1 MMLFALAY
9 LLFVRLLAQLRW
21 FQCTIFKLFGRC
33 DFGTFKAVV
42 TQTQDLHRP
51 FEEE

>member
-1 MMLFALAY
+1 MMFALAY
-9 LLFVRLLAQLRW
+9 LLFVTLLAQLRW
-21 FQCTIFKLFGRC
+21 FQCTILKLFARYA
-33 DFGTFKAVV
+33 FGTFKAVV